1 MNNTAREIF
10 DSAVRM
16 LGYINNYG
24 VSNEAD
30 ISVRL
35 IPVVNAVYADL
46 HYAYYGSRRV
56 FVPISSASDKLYLPK
71 RLIDD
76 CIVYGVCTHLAT
88 SENDGDNAS
97 LYANIYNQKRAR
109 STHIEERKDCL
120 AAVDD

>member
-76 CIVYGVCTHLAT
+76 CIVYGVCMHLAT
-88 SENDGDNAS
+88 SENDGDNAL

>member
-1 MNNTAREIF
+1 MNNTAKEIF

-30 ISVRL
+30 ISIRL
-35 IPVVNAVYADL
+35 ISIVNAVYADL
-46 HYAYYGSRRV
+46 HYAYYGDRRV
-56 FVPISSASDKLYLPK
+56 FTPITSAADKIYLPK
-71 RLIDD
+71 RLLDD
-76 CIVYGVCTHLAT
+76 CIVYGVAMHLAR

-109 STHIEERKDCL
+109 ATHIEKRKDSL
-120 AAVDD
+120 AEVID